1 VTEPAAWDSGG
12 ISPEAYLKS
21 LGGQSA
27 AVPPSQ
33 ADEGM
38 TPDEYVAAKTAPS
51 RRAEAKPA
59 EEKSLLG
66 RIGEGAYN
74 AATAVTGG
82 APPEQRGVTAD
93 SFWPVRVVKGLARS
107 IHSAATAPQDVWEG
121 RLDPNSPEGIG
132 RAMDVAG
139 VATAL
144 PRGGRYGGP
153 NPGGTG
159 SNSTARTFVRQQLP
173 DFVDDAAI
181 TKATSLLDD
190 AKARGIT
197 LTWPEALSQ
206 VTGKPVL
213 TDMQRVLEGAKQT
226 RAKMQEVLGDRPA
239 EVEGAARNEI
249 ANIAP
254 PTPQPST
261 IGPAVGAAAEDE
273 LGRTRKIINNSSEP
287 YYDRAKTFRL
297 TESEMNQV
305 RALPGYQAAAK
316 EVRGDPQLNR
326 HVGHLPEDSIGFLNE
341 VKKVLDQQSENASSP
356 VQQGRSV
363 QRAAGLGQDAQAVR
377 DAAMASEAKVGE
389 GNYAQ
394 ALNIQEQ
401 GRKRFLDPL
410 LQGPLGKLADRNI
423 ATKNAIDALF
433 PAEPVA
439 GTQHEVGKAV
449 GALARQNETAAR
461 QLVAAHIES
470 KLNEAFDAAGRGQD
484 AAGFAGAGM
493 AQRLTGNPLVGTQR
507 GHNFRAAVE
516 ALPNGKSIWPGVE
529 RFLEIARATGT
540 RQAIGSKTA
549 FNEAELHGMGTG
561 KRLGAAASLAA
572 SPGEWL
578 HMAHDLWAK
587 WQTGRN
593 LDQLAKIITDRRSE
607 AIFRSLGQQSTASQ
621 NAIKTAAKL
630 TALRAT
636 EILGLPRKSPSDK

>member
-12 ISPEAYLKS
+12 LSPEAYLKS
-21 LGGQSA
+21 LGGQPTA
-27 AVPPSQ
+27 APPSH

-38 TPDEYVAAKTAPS
+38 TPDEYVAAKTAPP
-51 RRAEAKPA
+51 RAAQMARPVD
-59 EEKSLLG
+59 KSLID

-82 APPEQRGVTAD
+82 APPEQRGITAD
-93 SFWPVRVVKGLARS
+93 SFWPVRIVKGLARTV
-107 IHSAATAPQDVWEG
+107 HSAATAPQDVLEG

-139 VATAL
+139 VATSL
-144 PRGGRYGGP
+144 PRGRGA
-153 NPGGTG
+153 G

-226 RAKMQEVLGDRPA
+226 RAKMQEVIGDRPA
-239 EVEGAARNEI
+239 QVKSAAEQEI
-249 ANIAP
+249 AGIAP
-254 PTPQPST
+254 PSVEPST

-273 LGRTRKIINNSSEP
+273 LTRSRKLINQSSEP
-287 YYDRAKTFRL
+287 YYDAAKTFRL
-297 TESEMNQV
+297 TAQEMDRV
-305 RALPGYQAAAK
+305 RALPGYEAAAK

-356 VQQGRSV
+356 MQQGRSV

-377 DAAMASEAKVGE
+377 DAAIASEAKAGE

-394 ALNIQEQ
+394 ALDIQEQ
-401 GRKRFLDPL
+401 GRKRFLEPL

-423 ATKNAIDALF
+423 ATKNAIEALF

-439 GTQHEVGKAV
+439 GTQREVGKAV
-449 GALARQNETAAR
+449 GALARQNDTAAR
-461 QLVAAHIES
+461 QLVAAHIEA

-507 GHNFRAAVE
+507 GLNFRAAVE

-549 FNEAELHGMGTG
+549 FNEAELHGLGTG

-607 AIFRSLGQQSTASQ
+607 AIFRSLGQQSAASQ
-621 NAIKTAAKL
+621 NAVKTAAKL
-630 TALRAT
+630 TAIRAS
-636 EILGLPRKSPSDK
+636 EVLGFPRKSSSDK